1 MESSAITSR
10 GQTTVPAKVRAA
22 LGLKPGD
29 KVRYLILEN
38 GDVYLQRSRSVQELK
53 GLLHRPGQKPMTLEE
68 IDDAIAKGAAAS
80 L

>member
-38 GDVYLQRSRSVQELK
+38 GDVYLQRSRSVRELK